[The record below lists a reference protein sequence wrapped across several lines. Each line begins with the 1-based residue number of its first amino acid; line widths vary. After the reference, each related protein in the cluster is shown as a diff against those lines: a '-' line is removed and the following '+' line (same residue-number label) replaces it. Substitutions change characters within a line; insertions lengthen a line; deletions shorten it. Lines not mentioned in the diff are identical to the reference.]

1 MYSSFANMSNS
12 PLIYWFTIGMLIAVP
27 IAMFIIGIR
36 GVRKD
41 NPNDKRAGYAMLK
54 LAGVV
59 TFLVLA
65 AGVFLFANGAFRQ
78 PSETAVILST
88 LF

>member
-1 MYSSFANMSNS
+1 MYSSFASMTSS
-12 PLIYWFTIGMLIAVP
+12 PLVYWFTLGMLIAAP
-27 IAMFIIGIR
+27 LAMFIIGIR

-59 TFLVLA
+59 TAIMLIGFVYLFVSGAFSPAA
-65 AGVFLFANGAFRQ
+65 AGRIALM
-78 PSETAVILST
+78 
-88 LF
+88 